1 MKIKASELKQII
13 AEEVQKVATE
23 ARYYTPGGKDDPFNQ
38 KYADDPVMASD
49 RGAEDEGWG
58 RARGTTERYDLEV
71 AMQNAI
77 GEYLWG
83 EEGILGQIRDWM
95 SGIINQELP
104 GGFESPTQIANT
116 EFGKAIMAD
125 EALQQLLRGIID
137 DMGEGRVNAPL
148 VKAIRSIPGF
158 AEMEEYDDMYN
169 SQTAGDPASFAAYD
183 IARYMAMKLL

>member
-1 MKIKASELKQII
+1 MKITKKKLNNIIQKELNDVIK
-13 AEEVQKVATE
+13 E

-58 RARGTTERYDLEV
+58 SQRRTTERYDLEV

-77 GEYLWG
+77 GEFVWG
-83 EEGILGQIRDWM
+83 EEGIVGQIRDWM
-95 SGIINQELP
+95 SEITGQELP
-104 GGFESPTQIANT
+104 GGFESPTQIVNT
-116 EFGKAIMAD
+116 EFGRAIRAD
-125 EALQQLLRGIID
+125 ETLQKLLRGIID
-137 DMGEGRVNAPL
+137 DRGEGRINAPL
-148 VKAIRSIPGF
+148 AKAIRNIPGF

>member
-1 MKIKASELKQII
+1 MKITKKKLNNIIQKELNNVIK
-13 AEEVQKVATE
+13 E

-58 RARGTTERYDLEV
+58 SQRRTTERYDLEV

-77 GEYLWG
+77 GEFVWG
-83 EEGILGQIRDWM
+83 EEGIVGQIRDWM
-95 SGIINQELP
+95 SEITGQELP
-104 GGFESPTQIANT
+104 GGFENPTQIART

-125 EALQQLLRGIID
+125 EALQQLLRGIIA

-158 AEMEEYDDMYN
+158 AEMEEYDAMYN